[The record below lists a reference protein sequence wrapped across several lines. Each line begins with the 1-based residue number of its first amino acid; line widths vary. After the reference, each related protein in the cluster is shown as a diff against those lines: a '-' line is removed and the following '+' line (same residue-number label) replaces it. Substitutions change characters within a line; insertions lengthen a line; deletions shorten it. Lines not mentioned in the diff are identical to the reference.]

1 MSLRPAL
8 PERHLNSD
16 SREAVRAAMGLVATM
31 VALVLSLLIASAK
44 SSYDTQSSELTDV
57 SSKAVLLDRV
67 LAHYGP
73 ESKKARQEV
82 RNSVVRVLDKM
93 RQVDPTGAPQREP
106 PSTDSEGLYDEI
118 QALSPKDN
126 VHRSIQAQA
135 LSIAIGLGQTRWLM
149 YEQKANT
156 VSIQLLIA
164 LIFWLTVL
172 FISFG
177 LFAPRNPTAF
187 FALFVSA
194 LSVSGATL
202 LILGMYTPYEGF
214 IRLSDTPV
222 RNALAQLGQ

>member
-1 MSLRPAL
+1 
-8 PERHLNSD
+8 
-16 SREAVRAAMGLVATM
+16 MGLVATM
-31 VALVLSLLIASAK
+31 VALVLSLLVASAK

-73 ESKKARQEV
+73 GSKQARQEV

-93 RQVDPTGAPQREP
+93 GQEDRPGTSQKQP
-106 PSTDSEGLYDEI
+106 PSTGSEVLYDEI
-118 QALSPKDN
+118 QALSPKDDS
-126 VHRSIQAQA
+126 HRSMQSQA
-135 LSIAIGLGQTRWLM
+135 LSIAVSLGQTRWLM
-149 YEQKANT
+149 YEQRANS

-172 FISFG
+172 FVSFG
-177 LFAPRNPTAF
+177 LFAPRNPTVF
-187 FALFVSA
+187 FVLFVSA

-202 LILGMYTPYEGF
+202 LILGMYTPYEGL
-214 IRLSDTPV
+214 IRLSDAPL